1 MITAFIMKELKR
13 ISEMKFI
20 ADHKEIVDPRETDK
34 RPTAVQQATAD
45 KLFECVSPYCRVGA

>member
-1 MITAFIMKELKR
+1 MITASIMKELKR

-20 ADHKEIVDPRETDK
+20 ADHKEIVDPREIDK

-45 KLFECVSPYCRVGA
+45 EWFECVSPYCRVGV

>member
-1 MITAFIMKELKR
+1 MKELKR

-20 ADHKEIVDPRETDK
+20 ADHKEMLDPRKIDK

-45 KLFECVSPYCRVGA
+45 ELLECVSPYCRVGA